1 MMETV
6 YTWLIWNMVRDPMTG
21 GIGTVYYR
29 VRATNGNVQAMEAG
43 QVVLVADP
51 AAENFIAYEALTP
64 EIVIEWVKNKLDEG
78 DTPSAKVLEKLDE
91 AITRKLS
98 ASQTNGTPWAA

>member
-21 GIGTVYYR
+21 GIGTVHYR
-29 VRATNGNVQAMEAG
+29 VRATKDNVQAMEAG

-64 EIVIEWVKNKLDEG
+64 EIVIEWVKSKLEEG
-78 DTPSAKVLEKLDE
+78 DTPAAKVIEKLDE
-91 AITRKLS
+91 AINQKLA
-98 ASQTNGTPWAA
+98 ASQTNGTPWN